1 MEVHNIVGIIYI
13 CIGILYIFLIIPNL
27 HTYIHI
33 LTGIL
38 YFFIGFI
45 YLNEESFQDFIN
57 KIFNNTTDSNNTE
70 ESTESKVDT
79 VTDILNSDN
88 DEQIDTVN
96 KKKLDNKNES
106 IIQKMNNNNLKVDAY
121 ESFSNFNTRYS
132 SFNF

>member
-13 CIGILYIFLIIPNL
+13 CIGVLYNMLIIPNL